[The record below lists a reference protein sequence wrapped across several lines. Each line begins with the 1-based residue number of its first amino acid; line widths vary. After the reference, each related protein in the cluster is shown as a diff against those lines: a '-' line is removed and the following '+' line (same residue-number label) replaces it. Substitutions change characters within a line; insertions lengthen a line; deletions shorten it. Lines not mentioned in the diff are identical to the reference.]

1 MVYFFS
7 AAIMAVFYLDF
18 KLISVILKRS
28 SVYFHEHKQ
37 YGSGEVVG
45 YDSSEGSRWYSLVV
59 KVNELNDNKTYI
71 CSSAKINIHDYPNGS
86 IVSVVYAITKR
97 GRVQVYLAD
106 RLPADKSSMSKVFN
120 IISVISLIITLG
132 LILAGVMTTLFLGV

>member
-1 MVYFFS
+1 MMYYFA

-18 KLISVILKRS
+18 KVIAVILKRS
-28 SVYFHEHKQ
+28 SEYFHEHKQ
-37 YGSGEVVG
+37 YGNGEVVG
-45 YDSSEGSRWYSLVV
+45 YDSSEGSRWYSLIV
-59 KVNELNDNKTYI
+59 KVIELNDNKNYI
-71 CSSAKINIHDYPNGS
+71 CSSAKINIHDYPKGS
-86 IVSVVYAITKR
+86 IVNVAYAITKR

-132 LILAGVMTTLFLGV
+132 LVIAGVMTTLF

>member
-1 MVYFFS
+1 M
-7 AAIMAVFYLDF
+7 M
-18 KLISVILKRS
+18 
-28 SVYFHEHKQ
+28 
-37 YGSGEVVG
+37 
-45 YDSSEGSRWYSLVV
+45 
-59 KVNELNDNKTYI
+59 LN
-71 CSSAKINIHDYPNGS
+71 SNGS

-132 LILAGVMTTLFLGV
+132 LILAGVMTTLFQEFENDVKSQVSQPDRKQMVCRSGFENDVKSQTSQPDMKDLLAFMQFENDV